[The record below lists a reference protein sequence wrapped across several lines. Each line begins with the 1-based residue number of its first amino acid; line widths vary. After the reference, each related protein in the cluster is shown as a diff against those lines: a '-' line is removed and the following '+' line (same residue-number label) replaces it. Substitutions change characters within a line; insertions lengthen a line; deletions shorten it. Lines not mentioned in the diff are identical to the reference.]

1 MYSSTLCIHRHELR
15 DGRRTLTTNHTLLHS
30 QLEADG
36 YVIAQYHEKR
46 RGLGGLFSSGP
57 NDSKFTVATPAL
69 DMLDLIVL
77 TWAIVERRR
86 QIRKE
91 AAKNAAGG

>member
-1 MYSSTLCIHRHELR
+1 M
-15 DGRRTLTTNHTLLHS
+15 
-30 QLEADG
+30 
-36 YVIAQYHEKR
+36 
-46 RGLGGLFSSGP
+46 GLFASGP
-57 NDSKFTVATPAL
+57 NDSRFSVATPAL

-91 AAKNAAGG
+91 LAKSAGG